1 MIIFDTETT
10 SLDVVSGQIAQL
22 SYIKVN
28 EEENNKIEFAKNFYF
43 SVDKMSYEAEQVNK
57 LSKKLLKELSG
68 GKRFEDFAS
77 EIYEDFSN
85 ETKLIAHNIDFDKRF
100 LLEELRRAEKDI
112 SIFAEK
118 EYFCTMLHYEDTLNI
133 YHSYYI
139 TKFPKLQ
146 EIVQY
151 LKIDKEELMLK
162 TREIF
167 NVDDCTYHDARFDV
181 VATFVIYQYKDFDFA
196 KYDSFKKIFS
206 NIEYLEGTVKNLKE
220 KLIEKRLDN
229 VTIKDLSI
237 IDEFR
242 EYLIESENEFES
254 IESLVQYSLNIIN
267 YMSDKIISEKD
278 GVLRAREQEF
288 KMKIEKALNDEN
300 AKVRKAVLFE
310 EYNFNKLYQQIAF
323 DVQLDGSMR
332 DCVNINVDLIQ
343 MSETEYV
350 MFNYGKEKAY
360 VIEVD
365 SEVSRYNLDRGL
377 KRDEYRIINVK
388 ECPDTVDFPERS
400 YEVMAHE
407 MFLTLPESYFNRL
420 DREEQERR
428 NEKEEQSKN
437 ELDYDDEIPF

>member
-1 MIIFDTETT
+1 M
-10 SLDVVSGQIAQL
+10 
-22 SYIKVN
+22 
-28 EEENNKIEFAKNFYF
+28 
-43 SVDKMSYEAEQVNK
+43 
-57 LSKKLLKELSG
+57 
-68 GKRFEDFAS
+68 
-77 EIYEDFSN
+77 
-85 ETKLIAHNIDFDKRF
+85 
-100 LLEELRRAEKDI
+100 
-112 SIFAEK
+112 
-118 EYFCTMLHYEDTLNI
+118 
-133 YHSYYI
+133 
-139 TKFPKLQ
+139 
-146 EIVQY
+146 
-151 LKIDKEELMLK
+151 
-162 TREIF
+162 
-167 NVDDCTYHDARFDV
+167 
-181 VATFVIYQYKDFDFA
+181 
-196 KYDSFKKIFS
+196 
-206 NIEYLEGTVKNLKE
+206 
-220 KLIEKRLDN
+220 
-229 VTIKDLSI
+229 
-237 IDEFR
+237 
-242 EYLIESENEFES
+242 IESENEFES

>member
-10 SLDVVSGQIAQL
+10 SLDAVSGQIAQL

-118 EYFCTMLHYEDTLNI
+118 EHFCTMLYYEDILNI
-133 YHSYYI
+133 YHSYYK
-139 TKFPKLQ
+139 TKFPQLR
-146 EIVQY
+146 EVTQY
-151 LKIDKEELMLK
+151 LRIDKEELILK
-162 TREIF
+162 AKDIF
-167 NVDDCTYHDARFDV
+167 GIDDCNYHDARFDV
-181 VATFVIYQYKDFDFA
+181 VATFTIYQYKDFDFV
-196 KYDSFKKIFS
+196 KYDSFKNIFS

-242 EYLIESENEFES
+242 EHLVESGNEFES
-254 IESLVQYSLNIIN
+254 IESLVQCSLNVIN

-323 DVQLDGSMR
+323 DIQLDGSMR

-343 MSETEYV
+343 MSETEYIV
-350 MFNYGKEKAY
+350 FNYDKEKAY

-365 SEVSRYNLDRGL
+365 SEVSRFKLDCEL
-377 KRDEYRIINVK
+377 EKDEYRIISVK
-388 ECPDTVDFPERS
+388 ECPDAVDFPEKS
-400 YEVMAHE
+400 YEVMPHE
-407 MFLTLPESYFNRL
+407 TYLNLPYSYFDRL
-420 DREEQERR
+420 NKEEHRRMEEEQRE
-428 NEKEEQSKN
+428 NED
-437 ELDYDDEIPF
+437 DYDDEIPF

>member
-1 MIIFDTETT
+1 
-10 SLDVVSGQIAQL
+10 
-22 SYIKVN
+22 
-28 EEENNKIEFAKNFYF
+28 
-43 SVDKMSYEAEQVNK
+43 
-57 LSKKLLKELSG
+57 
-68 GKRFEDFAS
+68 
-77 EIYEDFSN
+77 
-85 ETKLIAHNIDFDKRF
+85 
-100 LLEELRRAEKDI
+100 
-112 SIFAEK
+112 
-118 EYFCTMLHYEDTLNI
+118 
-133 YHSYYI
+133 
-139 TKFPKLQ
+139 
-146 EIVQY
+146 
-151 LKIDKEELMLK
+151 MLK